1 MSTASPLARYG
12 WDERFAPRTTDLV
25 PGRVVR
31 VDRSACEVVT
41 AEGRRSARVRKGL
54 EPCTGDW
61 VGLAGDGSL
70 AEVLPRRTALV
81 RGSGGAPQVL
91 AANVDVVA
99 VVVSLSA
106 RLALGRVERLLAL
119 AWESGARPVV
129 VLTKADLS
137 DVVADVVDEVSAA
150 APGAPVV
157 AVSATDGSGLDPLR
171 AELFGGPGPAAT
183 AVLVGP
189 SGAGKSTLANAL
201 LGTPAL
207 ATGDVRASDGKGR
220 HTTVRRELHAL
231 PGGGVLIDTPGLR
244 AVGLHGGD
252 EGVRQAFAEVEEL
265 ARSCRFADCAH
276 VAEPG
281 CAVLAAVEDG
291 GLERRRVDSLHELR
305 RENEWLASRTDPRL
319 RAERRGAERAM
330 GRAQRRMYR
339 ERGGWA

>member
-1 MSTASPLARYG
+1 MSTASPLAHHG
-12 WDERFAPRTTDLV
+12 WDERFAQHLTTDLL

-31 VDRSACEVVT
+31 VDRGACEVVT
-41 AEGRRSARVRKGL
+41 EEGRRSARVRRGL

-61 VGLAGDGSL
+61 VGLAEDGSL
-70 AEVLPRRTALV
+70 TQVLPRRTALV
-81 RGSGGAPQVL
+81 RGSGGNPQVL
-91 AANVDVVA
+91 AANVDAVA
-99 VVVSLSA
+99 VVVPLSA

-129 VLTKADLS
+129 VLTKADLGGA
-137 DVVADVVDEVSAA
+137 VADVAAQVSGA
-150 APGAPVV
+150 APGVPVV

-171 AELFGGPGPAAT
+171 AELFGGAAAT

-189 SGAGKSTLANAL
+189 SGAGKSTLVNAL
-201 LGTPAL
+201 LGHDAL
-207 ATGDVRASDGKGR
+207 ATGEVRASDGKGR

-244 AVGLHGGD
+244 AVGLHDAD
-252 EGVRQAFAEVEEL
+252 EGVRQVFAEVEEL
-265 ARSCRFADCAH
+265 ARSCRFADCGH

-281 CAVLAAVEDG
+281 CAVLAAVADG
-291 GLERRRVDSLHELR
+291 ELERRRVDSLHELR

-330 GRAQRRMYR
+330 SKAQRRMYR
-339 ERGGWA
+339 ERGGWG